1 MFRDIISLIRPVQW
15 IKNGF
20 VLVPLALSQKLTD
33 PAFIKASVYAFL
45 IFCVAASAVY
55 VWNDIIDRN
64 RDRMHP
70 DKCLRPIASG
80 RISVKF
86 AGILALILAWIAT
99 GTAAKLDNAFFIT
112 IVSYFALNILYST
125 ILKHIVIIDL
135 FALSANYVLRILG
148 GTLAIREPITSW
160 VIILATL
167 LALFLALGKRR
178 GEYIALQGNAA
189 EHRPILRAYNPYFL
203 DQLLAVITSSIVM
216 SWIFYTLDAT
226 IQTRLHTQL
235 LPMTIP
241 FVLYGIF
248 RYQYLIHSEGQGES
262 PSHTFLTDKP
272 LMIDVTLWLTLIIS
286 LRFL

>member
-1 MFRDIISLIRPVQW
+1 MFRDVISLLRPVQW

-20 VLVPLALSQKLTD
+20 VLVPLALSQKLTNTSSLL
-33 PAFIKASVYAFL
+33 ASVYAFC

-64 RDRMHP
+64 RDRAHP
-70 DKCLRPIASG
+70 DKCRRPIASG

-86 AGILALILAWIAT
+86 ASVLALILAWIAT
-99 GTAAKLDNAFFIT
+99 GAAAKLDKMFFIT

-125 ILKHIVIIDL
+125 VLKHLVLIDL

-148 GTLAIREPITSW
+148 GTLVIGEPITSW

-178 GEYIALQGNAA
+178 GEYITMQDRAT

-216 SWIFYTLDAT
+216 SWIFYTLDTT

-235 LPMTIP
+235 LPLTIP

-262 PSHTFLTDKP
+262 PSRTFLTDKP
-272 LMIDVTLWLTLIIS
+272 LMIDVTLWLALIVS